1 MRGNKRSAALIALTA
16 GACALA
22 AAGTAES
29 HQAAGST
36 IKGGTAAGDIDHLD
50 PALWYFASTW
60 SIAFATC
67 TPLLTY
73 RDAGGEAGKLLVP
86 GLASALPKVSGG
98 GKTYTFTL
106 RPNLKFSNGAAI
118 TPAVV
123 KSTFLR
129 LLNRKMAS
137 PAYGFFDVIAGA
149 AAYNGGTAKDVS
161 GITTGADT
169 VTFKLTAPTGSFL
182 RRIAM
187 PFTCPVPTG
196 TPPKPVDNG
205 SLPSSGPY
213 AVASYTPNRSLVLQK
228 NARFGN
234 LGGRSAGADR
244 VELQI
249 GVDPA
254 QAGLQIKA
262 GQLDFYL
269 SRLAPQFANQALKDP
284 TLKGRVFANPDP
296 SVIYLWLNNTVPPL
310 DKPQVRQA
318 INLALNRTLLVR
330 VWGGPSQGRA
340 TDQIFPPTMPGWKD
354 YKAYPDTPNLVR
366 AKLLMKQ
373 AGVTGSVSLVIRTR
387 SDAPGFTDLAQA
399 VQEQLKPLGIDLKIE
414 SAPDSVNFGVI
425 STVKNKIPMGINSW
439 TWDYPDGDDFFGPLL
454 DGRRITPTGNND
466 VAMFDNDSINT
477 RIDAAQKL
485 LGNARV
491 AAWQALD
498 ERTMRTYA
506 PWAPLLNT
514 VRVDVISSKL
524 TGYVYQPVY
533 GIDIAALKTR

>member
-1 MRGNKRSAALIALTA
+1 
-16 GACALA
+16 
-22 AAGTAES
+22 
-29 HQAAGST
+29 
-36 IKGGTAAGDIDHLD
+36 
-50 PALWYFASTW
+50 
-60 SIAFATC
+60 
-67 TPLLTY
+67 
-73 RDAGGEAGKLLVP
+73 
-86 GLASALPKVSGG
+86 
-98 GKTYTFTL
+98 
-106 RPNLKFSNGAAI
+106 
-118 TPAVV
+118 
-123 KSTFLR
+123 
-129 LLNRKMAS
+129 
-137 PAYGFFDVIAGA
+137 
-149 AAYNGGTAKDVS
+149 
-161 GITTGADT
+161 
-169 VTFKLTAPTGSFL
+169 
-182 RRIAM
+182 
-187 PFTCPVPTG
+187 
-196 TPPKPVDNG
+196 
-205 SLPSSGPY
+205 
-213 AVASYTPNRSLVLQK
+213 
-228 NARFGN
+228 
-234 LGGRSAGADR
+234 
-244 VELQI
+244 VEMQI

-310 DKPQVRQA
+310 NQPQVRQA

-330 VWGGPSQGRA
+330 VWGGPAQGRA

-354 YKAYPDTPNLVR
+354 YSAYPNTPNLTK
-366 AKLLMKQ
+366 AKALMKQ
-373 AGVTGSVSLVIRTR
+373 AGVTARVSLVIRTR

-399 VQEQLKPLGIDLKIE
+399 VQEQLAPLGIDLKIQ
-414 SAPDSVNFGVI
+414 SSPDSVNFGII

-439 TWDYPDGDDFFGPLL
+439 TWDYPDGDDYFGPLL

-498 ERTMRTYA
+498 EHTMRTFA

-524 TGYVYQPVY
+524 SGYVYQPVY
-533 GIDIAALKTR
+533 GLDIAALKTK

>member
-1 MRGNKRSAALIALTA
+1 VAALVA

-22 AAGTAES
+22 AAGTAQS
-29 HQAAGST
+29 RQAAGGT

-73 RDAGGEAGKLLVP
+73 RDAAGNAGKALVP
-86 GLASALPKVSGG
+86 GLASALPKVSNG

-106 RPNLKFSNGAAI
+106 RPNLKFSNGAPI
-118 TPAVV
+118 TSAVV

-129 LLNRKMAS
+129 LLNSKMAS

-149 AAYNGGTAKDVS
+149 AAYNGGKATDVS
-161 GITTGADT
+161 GITTSGST
-169 VTFKLTAPTGSFL
+169 ITFKLTSAVGSFL

-213 AVASYTPNRSLVLQK
+213 AIASYTPNRSLVLQR
-228 NARFGN
+228 NANFGS

-244 VELQI
+244 IEMQI

-254 QAGLQIKA
+254 QAGLQIQA

-269 SRLAPQFANQALKDP
+269 SRLAPQFANQALKNP

-340 TDQIFPPTMPGWKD
+340 TDQIFPPTMPGWHD
-354 YKAYPDTPNLVR
+354 YKAYPDTPNL
-366 AKLLMKQ
+366 AKAKSLMQQ
-373 AGVTGSVSLVIRTR
+373 AGVTTPVSLVIRTR

-399 VQEQLKPLGIDLKIE
+399 VQSQLAPLGINLKIQ

-425 STVKNKIPMGINSW
+425 STVKNHVPMGINSW

-466 VAMFDNDSINT
+466 VAMFDNDGVNA
-477 RIDAAQKL
+477 RIDKAQKL

-498 ERTMRTYA
+498 QYTMKTFA

-514 VRVDVISSKL
+514 VRVDVVSSKIS
-524 TGYVYQPVY
+524 GYVYQPVY
-533 GIDIAALKTR
+533 GIDIAALKTK

>member
-1 MRGNKRSAALIALTA
+1 VKATRTSVALVALAA

-29 HQAAGST
+29 RQAAGGT

-73 RDAGGEAGKLLVP
+73 RDAGGEAGKVLVP
-86 GLASALPKVSGG
+86 GLASALPKVSNG

-106 RPNLKFSNGAAI
+106 RPNLKFSNGGAI

-129 LLNRKMAS
+129 LLNKKMAS

-149 AAYNGGTAKDVS
+149 DAYNSGKAKDVS
-161 GITTGADT
+161 GITTTANG
-169 VTFKLTAPTGSFL
+169 VTFKLTTPTGSFL

-213 AVASYTPNRSLVLQK
+213 AIASYTPNRSLVLQK
-228 NARFGN
+228 NAQFGS

-244 VELQI
+244 VEMQI

-354 YKAYPDTPNLVR
+354 YKAYPDTPNLVK

-373 AGVTGSVSLVIRTR
+373 AGVTGPVSLVIRTR

-399 VQEQLKPLGIDLKIE
+399 VQEQLKPLGIDLKIQ

-466 VAMFDNDSINT
+466 VAMFDNDSINA
-477 RIDAAQKL
+477 RIDRAQKL

-514 VRVDVISSKL
+514 VRVDVVSSKL
-524 TGYVYQPVY
+524 SGYVYQPVY
-533 GIDIAALKTR
+533 GIDIAALKTK